1 MLIVCRFW
9 SFQVKFA
16 RKLPSCLS
24 ESYGEDKPYSL
35 DAPVNCLWSVELSSP
50 WRTVLEEHGFD
61 TREGSDGEDGFDMEE
76 SGTEDGF
83 DTEGGS
89 GEDGDKVRTLH
100 QNEFIRRMG

>member
-1 MLIVCRFW
+1 MIQKNAYSTLFRY
-9 SFQVKFA
+9 FQVKFA

-24 ESYGEDKPYSL
+24 ESYGEDKPYSV

-50 WRTVLEEHGFD
+50 WRMVLEEHGFD

-76 SGTEDGF
+76 SGE
-83 DTEGGS
+83 EGGS